1 MPEQPKLSDSQRRI
15 VQYDRLDRH
24 MLVIA
29 PPGSGKTHT
38 ISERIAWLLNSGH
51 AQSDE
56 ILALTYT
63 NKAGHELKDRIA
75 KWANPHVHAST
86 MHSWSFDLLRKHGN
100 ELGLPEGFQVCDEF
114 RRADIIRLALQ
125 AAGYDQVDEI
135 EVAQVGKWI
144 GQRKSNPNV
153 PPVQRV
159 AFRPETMESV
169 DASYRHQM
177 ADQGLL
183 DYEDLIWLAGQVLWE
198 HPDIAD
204 PLHERVRY
212 VFVDEYH
219 DLSPDQFRLLTAI
232 VPGRKP
238 ERQLLAVAD
247 PNQAIYGFRGGDAAE
262 MLRRFRAEYRPQEFL
277 LRENF
282 RSTGQLVETS
292 NHFIAAG
299 DVPANSVPVR
309 SGTDTPHLHRLPTD
323 VEEAEWVASAIQAA
337 HAKGREFQ
345 DIAVLYRTHQ
355 RATLVEHELLKAE
368 VPVARIQANRFFDD
382 RLVIE
387 GFRYLQLIAALDD
400 HRFEP
405 AINWPRVLVDELTM
419 MQLRTAARAH
429 DLRLAELALRPDV
442 LRATVTPLSAL
453 GIERFMDDLQ
463 RGVGR
468 VDQARQGVDR
478 ILPFVRRRRDP
489 IPQTERGNFR
499 STLRELARIVDGV
512 ADTLVEA
519 VQEGIAIRVDF
530 DADDADHGLAAG
542 MLKRTL
548 EAGFGTVVHLNS
560 DSDQPAVPFSLVDLE
575 MHAGPFTCTA
585 LVYRLCQRLDERF
598 DRSRRQR
605 FVVFDIEATSTHIPT
620 AELLQIGAVVIEDGR
635 VTGEPFMTWV
645 RPSSP
650 DAISPDVQRITGIH
664 WRDVADAP
672 EPAAA
677 LADFLAFAG
686 ETPLVGHN
694 IDAYDLP
701 LIRRLCGEL
710 GLPPP
715 SRFSIDTLKIRRRL
729 HPGEPASL
737 DALLTPQE
745 KRIRREHR
753 ADLDARLNARVFIDL
768 MLEIGAERR
777 VSSMANELPLVA
789 ASAALKG
796 RTDPDNQL
804 LQTAGRRSLELGQ
817 GWLLDAGSAGMAP
830 DAGTRAEHALR
841 AVELVTDPEDAH
853 WQRIEQKWAAALDVF
868 ERTHSEHDL
877 QTFLRWFQLA
887 VSTSIEHADENRVAM
902 MTIHAAKGREWPV
915 VFMLGSE
922 DDQYVFSSDPDDA
935 ESRRMFYVGM
945 TRAQDVLVITHA
957 NRVNGR
963 GKQPSRFLR
972 DVLLPD

>member
-1 MPEQPKLSDSQRRI
+1 
-15 VQYDRLDRH
+15 
-24 MLVIA
+24 
-29 PPGSGKTHT
+29 
-38 ISERIAWLLNSGH
+38 
-51 AQSDE
+51 
-56 ILALTYT
+56 
-63 NKAGHELKDRIA
+63 
-75 KWANPHVHAST
+75 
-86 MHSWSFDLLRKHGN
+86 
-100 ELGLPEGFQVCDEF
+100 
-114 RRADIIRLALQ
+114 
-125 AAGYDQVDEI
+125 
-135 EVAQVGKWI
+135 
-144 GQRKSNPNV
+144 
-153 PPVQRV
+153 
-159 AFRPETMESV
+159 
-169 DASYRHQM
+169 
-177 ADQGLL
+177 
-183 DYEDLIWLAGQVLWE
+183 
-198 HPDIAD
+198 
-204 PLHERVRY
+204 LHERIRF
-212 VFVDEYH
+212 VFIDEYH

-238 ERQLLAVAD
+238 ERQLLAMAD

-262 MLRRFRAEYRPQEFL
+262 MLRRFRAEYRPQEFS

-282 RSTGQLVETS
+282 RSTGRLVETS

-299 DVPANSVPVR
+299 DAPANSAPVR
-309 SGTDTPHLHRLPTD
+309 PGTDTPHLHRLPTD
-323 VEEAEWVASAIQAA
+323 VEEAVWVASAIQAA
-337 HAKGREFQ
+337 HAKGRAFQ

-355 RATLVEHELLKAE
+355 RATMLEHELLKVE

-419 MQLRTAARAH
+419 MQLRTAARLH
-429 DLRLAELALRPDV
+429 ELRLAELAGRPDL
-442 LRATVTPLSAL
+442 LRATVTPLAAL
-453 GIERFMDDLQ
+453 GIERFMGDLE
-463 RGVGR
+463 RGVGH
-468 VDQARQGVDR
+468 VEHARAGVER
-478 ILPFVRRRRDP
+478 ILPLVRRRRDP
-489 IPQTERGNFR
+489 IPLTERGNFR
-499 STLRELARIVDGV
+499 STLRELAKVVDGV
-512 ADTLVEA
+512 ADTLVEI

-530 DADDADHGLAAG
+530 DADDADHCLAAG

-548 EAGFGTVVHLNS
+548 EAGFGTVVLLNV
-560 DSDQPAVPFSLVDLE
+560 DADQPSVPFSLVDLE
-575 MHAGPFTCTA
+575 MHAGQFTCTA

-605 FVVFDIEATSTHIPT
+605 FVVFDVEATSTHIPS
-620 AELLQIGAVVIEDGR
+620 AELLQIGAVVVENGR
-635 VTGEPFMTWV
+635 VVGEPFVTWV

-650 DAISPDVQRITGIH
+650 DAISTEVQRITGIR

-672 EPAAA
+672 EPAVA
-677 LADFLAFAG
+677 LAEFLAFVG
-686 ETPLVGHN
+686 DTPLVGHN

-701 LIRRLCGEL
+701 LIRRLCDEL
-710 GLPPP
+710 GQTPP

-737 DALLTPQE
+737 EALLTPEE
-745 KRIRREHR
+745 KRTRRDHR

-768 MLEIGAERR
+768 MMEIGADRR
-777 VSSMANELPLVA
+777 VSSMGDELPLVA
-789 ASAALKG
+789 ASVALKG

-804 LQTAGRRSLELGQ
+804 LQIAGRRSLELGQ
-817 GWLLDAGSAGMAP
+817 GWLLDAGSTGWLP
-830 DAGTRAEHALR
+830 EVSIRAERALR

-868 ERTHSEHDL
+868 ERTHREHDL

-922 DDQYVFSSDPDDA
+922 DDQYVFSTDQDDA

-945 TRAQDVLVITHA
+945 TRAQDVLIVTHA

-963 GKQPSRFLR
+963 TRQPSRFLR
-972 DVLLPD
+972 DLLLPD